1 MTLNKILLVINIFFL
16 QAYLL
21 RFDIG
26 GYPSNLQEILIILN
40 ALVFLTA
47 TPFSHVSIA
56 LKKYWIILGIIG
68 LTVFSVLI
76 TPVQNCLIGDAA
88 NSINCLDFIRH
99 AKFLFFAI
107 VLSIIFL
114 ETLKTDKERHAGLRI
129 MGIGALVFGLFSV
142 IYNLL
147 GYDVTHDLRLL
158 GPLDAAVYLAFYL
171 APFLIYFAIRAFE
184 NPKQKSNWIY
194 AVLLGALII
203 ATRSMGAIGG
213 SAVVLIFYFFH
224 RSKIFESKISK
235 VVISIIALAL
245 VGTIFYAKI
254 LPTLTT
260 EYSSLDERGQI
271 WLTSVELLK
280 RPSTLLIGV
289 GFGQFQQQ
297 YFDNVATVLGHE
309 PLDYYVLQP
318 HNIFLLFIFQ
328 FGLLGLA
335 FLVFL
340 IYKTLAKLWRFE
352 KVDLST
358 LAAFMLLYFF
368 IHGLIDTPFFKNDL
382 LILFLIFSELSLKS
396 ANQRS

>member
-40 ALVFLTA
+40 AMVFLIA
-47 TPFSHVSIA
+47 TPFSRVFLA
-56 LKKYWIILGIIG
+56 LKKYWIILGFVG
-68 LTVFSVLI
+68 LTIFSVLT
-76 TPVQNCLIGDAA
+76 TPIQSCILGEPSAV
-88 NSINCLDFIRH
+88 INCLDFIRH

-107 VLSIIFL
+107 VLSVIFL
-114 ETLKTDKERHAGLRI
+114 ETLKTEKERYAGLHI

-142 IYNLL
+142 VYNLI
-147 GYDVTHDLRLL
+147 GYNVAHDLRLL

-171 APFLIYFAIRAFE
+171 APFFIYFAISAFE

-194 AVLLGALII
+194 AILLGALII

-213 SAVVLIFYFFH
+213 SAVVLIFYFFK
-224 RSKIFESKISK
+224 RSKIFTDKISK
-235 VVISIIALAL
+235 IVVTVIALAVL
-245 VGTIFYAKI
+245 GTIFYTKI

-280 RPSTLLIGV
+280 KPSTLLTGV

-297 YFDNVATVLGHE
+297 YFDNVASVLSHE

-335 FLVFL
+335 FLGFI
-340 IYKTLAKLWRFE
+340 IYKIVAKLWCFE
-352 KVDLST
+352 KINLGV

-382 LILFLIFSELSLKS
+382 LILFLIFGELGVKKK
-396 ANQRS
+396 